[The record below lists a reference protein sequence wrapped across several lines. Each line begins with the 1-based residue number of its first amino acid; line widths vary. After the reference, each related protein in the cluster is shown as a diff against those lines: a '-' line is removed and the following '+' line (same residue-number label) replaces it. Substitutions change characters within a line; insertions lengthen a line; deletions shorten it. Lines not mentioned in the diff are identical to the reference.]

1 MRVRRVA
8 SEKSFLQRWPLR
20 ILSLLL
26 ASPLALILLIHPSMI
41 VDPVTGG
48 YDHRLWMLVMLGIS
62 SGFIHGVG
70 FDPRGL
76 VWRILFH
83 PVLGW
88 VLMGLGY
95 AILYKVQMG

>member
-1 MRVRRVA
+1 MRVRRVT
-8 SEKSFLQRWPLR
+8 SEKQLLQRRPLR

-26 ASPLALILLIHPSMI
+26 ATPITLIFLIHPSLI
-41 VDPVTGG
+41 VDPEAG
-48 YDHRLWMLVMLGIS
+48 YSHSMLMLVMLGIS

-83 PVLGW
+83 PVGGW

>member
-1 MRVRRVA
+1 MTT
-8 SEKSFLQRWPLR
+8 EKRLLQRWPLR
-20 ILSLLL
+20 TLSLLL

-41 VDPVTGG
+41 VDPEAG
-48 YDHRLWMLVMLGIS
+48 YSHSLLMLVMLGIS

-83 PVLGW
+83 PVGGW

-95 AILYKVQMG
+95 AVLYKVQMG

>member
-1 MRVRRVA
+1 MTT
-8 SEKSFLQRWPLR
+8 EKRLLQRWPLR

-26 ASPLALILLIHPSMI
+26 ASPLALILLIHPSMV
-41 VDPVTGG
+41 VDPEAG
-48 YDHRLWMLVMLGIS
+48 YSHSLLMLVMLGIS

-83 PVLGW
+83 PVGGW

-95 AILYKVQMG
+95 AVLYKVQMG

>member
-1 MRVRRVA
+1 MRVWRVTT
-8 SEKSFLQRWPLR
+8 EKRLLQRWPLR
-20 ILSLLL
+20 TLSLLL

-41 VDPVTGG
+41 VDPEAG
-48 YDHRLWMLVMLGIS
+48 YSHSLLMLVMLGIS

-83 PVLGW
+83 PVGGW

-95 AILYKVQMG
+95 AVLYKVQMG

>member
-1 MRVRRVA
+1 VTT
-8 SEKSFLQRWPLR
+8 EKRLLQRWPLR
-20 ILSLLL
+20 TLSLLL

-41 VDPVTGG
+41 VDPEAG
-48 YDHRLWMLVMLGIS
+48 YSHSLLMLVMLGIS

-76 VWRILFH
+76 TWRILFH
-83 PVLGW
+83 PVGGW

-95 AILYKVQMG
+95 AVLYKVQMG

>member
-1 MRVRRVA
+1 MTT
-8 SEKSFLQRWPLR
+8 EKRLLQRWPLR
-20 ILSLLL
+20 TLSLLL

-41 VDPVTGG
+41 VDPEAG
-48 YDHRLWMLVMLGIS
+48 YSHSLLMLVMLGIS

-76 VWRILFH
+76 IWRILFH
-83 PVLGW
+83 PVGGW

-95 AILYKVQMG
+95 AVLYKVQMG

>member
-1 MRVRRVA
+1 MRVWRVTT
-8 SEKSFLQRWPLR
+8 EKRLLQRWPLR
-20 ILSLLL
+20 TLSLLL

-41 VDPVTGG
+41 VDPEAG
-48 YDHRLWMLVMLGIS
+48 YSHSLLMLVMLGIS

-83 PVLGW
+83 PVGGW

-95 AILYKVQMG
+95 AVLRKVQMG

>member
-1 MRVRRVA
+1 MTT
-8 SEKSFLQRWPLR
+8 EKRLLQRWPLR
-20 ILSLLL
+20 TLSLLL

-41 VDPVTGG
+41 VDPEAG
-48 YDHRLWMLVMLGIS
+48 YSHSLLMLVMLGIS

-83 PVLGW
+83 PVGGW

-95 AILYKVQMG
+95 AVLYKVRMG

>member
-1 MRVRRVA
+1 MTT
-8 SEKSFLQRWPLR
+8 EKRLLQRWPLR
-20 ILSLLL
+20 TLSLLL

-41 VDPVTGG
+41 VDPEAG
-48 YDHRLWMLVMLGIS
+48 YSHSLLMLVMLGIS

-83 PVLGW
+83 PVGGW

-95 AILYKVQMG
+95 AVLRKVQMG

>member
-1 MRVRRVA
+1 MTT
-8 SEKSFLQRWPLR
+8 EKRLLQRRPIR

-41 VDPVTGG
+41 VDPEAG
-48 YDHRLWMLVMLGIS
+48 YNHSILMLVMLGIS

-70 FDPRGL
+70 FDPRSL
-76 VWRILFH
+76 VWRVLFH
-83 PVLGW
+83 PVVGW
-88 VLMGLGY
+88 ALMGLGY

>member
-1 MRVRRVA
+1 VTT
-8 SEKSFLQRWPLR
+8 EKRLLQRWPLR
-20 ILSLLL
+20 TLSLLL

-41 VDPVTGG
+41 VDPEAG
-48 YDHRLWMLVMLGIS
+48 YSHSLLMLVMLGIS

-76 VWRILFH
+76 IWRILFH
-83 PVLGW
+83 PVGGW

-95 AILYKVQMG
+95 AVLYKVQMG

>member
-1 MRVRRVA
+1 MRVRWVTT
-8 SEKSFLQRWPLR
+8 EKRLLQRWPLR
-20 ILSLLL
+20 TLSLLL

-41 VDPVTGG
+41 VDPEAG
-48 YDHRLWMLVMLGIS
+48 YSHSLLMLVMLGIS

-76 VWRILFH
+76 IWRILFH
-83 PVLGW
+83 PVGGW

-95 AILYKVQMG
+95 AVLYKVQMG